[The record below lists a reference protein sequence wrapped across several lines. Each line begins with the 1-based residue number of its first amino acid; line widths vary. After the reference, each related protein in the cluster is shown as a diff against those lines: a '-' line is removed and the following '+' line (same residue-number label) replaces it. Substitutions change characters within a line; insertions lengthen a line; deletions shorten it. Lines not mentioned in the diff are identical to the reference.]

1 MYGKLEN
8 GTLVYFR
15 ETSVVIDGK
24 RIFNPTAEHLSAAGY
39 YQIENVAEDGTD
51 AIVDG
56 VIKHYVGAPYV
67 PTYGERV
74 EELIAQRHSLAQE
87 IALINNYLQNPDN
100 AQYAAEYAEYAAFR
114 QACKEEAQEGG
125 TL

>member
-1 MYGKLEN
+1 MYGKIEN

-24 RIFNPTAEHLSAAGY
+24 RIFNPTAEHLAAAGWLP
-39 YQIENVAEDGTD
+39 IENVAENGTD

-100 AQYAAEYAEYAAFR
+100 AQYKKEYAEYAAFR
-114 QACKEEAQEGG
+114 AACKEESQGV
-125 TL
+125 